1 MRQRMLRARRRKR
14 RAASE
19 IACDRESDLQ
29 LEVTDSRL
37 THQMWHVKTDRNPEE
52 PVVRRIICTLLLKDE
67 AP

>member
-1 MRQRMLRARRRKR
+1 MRLR
-14 RAASE
+14 
-19 IACDRESDLQ
+19 DRESDLQ